1 MWYLYKES
9 RALPGPGFR
18 EGGGDAGVGPPRI
31 TQKRYNLRRYAIIT
45 WDIM

>member
-1 MWYLYKES
+1 MWYLYKKS
-9 RALPGPGFR
+9 RALPGPGFW
-18 EGGGDAGVGPPRI
+18 GGGWGHRVGPPRI